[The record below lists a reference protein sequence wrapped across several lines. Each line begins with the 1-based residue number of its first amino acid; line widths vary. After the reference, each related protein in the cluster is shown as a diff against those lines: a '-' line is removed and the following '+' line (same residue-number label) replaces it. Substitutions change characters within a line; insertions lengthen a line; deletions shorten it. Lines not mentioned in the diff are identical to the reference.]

1 MKLPSRNFKK
11 MLLSVSQDGYKDGLQ
26 KKMLPT
32 TSKLKLLLMVSKTL
46 SKLSTKLPALM
57 SPKFS
62 EIELL
67 LIEPMVKSFQAL
79 MMKNLPS
86 QPLPSLPV
94 NSMPE
99 LFKNPTMLST
109 PQLSHQ
115 LMILK
120 KKKLKRMRIKKNQK
134 LQPVE
139 IEPSIDQCQG

>member
-26 KKMLPT
+26 KMMLPT
-32 TSKLKLLLMVSKTL
+32 TSKLCMLLLISKTL
-46 SKLSTKLPALM
+46 SKLSTILPVLM
-57 SPKFS
+57 LPKFS

-67 LIEPMVKSFQAL
+67 LIEPMVKSFPAL
-79 MMKNLPS
+79 KKIPS

-94 NSMPE
+94 NSMLE

-115 LMILK
+115 L
-120 KKKLKRMRIKKNQK
+120 KKLKKRVKVKKKRVTNRKNQK
-134 LQPVE
+134 QPVE

>member
-67 LIEPMVKSFQAL
+67 LIEPMVKSFQAF

-99 LFKNPTMLST
+99 LFKNPMMLST

-134 LQPVE
+134 QPVE

>member
-67 LIEPMVKSFQAL
+67 LIEPMVKSFQAF

-94 NSMPE
+94 NSMLE

-134 LQPVE
+134 QPVE

>member
-134 LQPVE
+134 QPVE